1 MSFEWPWALG
11 LLVLVPIIIALY
23 VLMQKRRRKYAL
35 RYASVALVSQ
45 AVGKGPGMRRHI
57 PAALYITAIAAMI
70 VGLARPTA
78 TVPIPQN
85 TGTVILSLDVSGSML
100 AEDVKPDRMEATKNA
115 VREFIKKQP
124 KGVKIGVVAFSDFAS
139 LVAPPS
145 TDRKQALDAVSR
157 LQPQRGTN
165 IGSGLQIALDSINEL
180 SDIGRSTSSQPGNPT
195 SNQLRAPT
203 PTPLPKPA
211 AGATSGPPA
220 SIVLLS
226 DGQSNTGPD
235 PVKIADEAASAGIKV
250 YTIGIGTPEGTIL
263 QIQGRNVF
271 TRLDEDTLKT
281 VAQKTSARYFRA
293 TDESSLN
300 QIYDELTRERRFE
313 DEETEITFAFAGVAG
328 VLFLIAGGLG
338 MLWFNRLP

>member
-1 MSFEWPWALG
+1 MTFEWPWALG
-11 LLVLVPIIIALY
+11 LLVIVPVIIALY
-23 VLMQKRRRKYAL
+23 VLMQRRRRKYAL
-35 RYASVALVSQ
+35 TYASVALVSQ

-85 TGTVILSLDVSGSML
+85 TGTVILSLDVSGSMF
-100 AEDVKPDRMEATKNA
+100 AEDVKPDRMEATKIA
-115 VREFIKKQP
+115 VRDFIKGQP
-124 KGVKIGVVAFSDFAS
+124 KGVKIGVVVFSDFAS
-139 LVAPPS
+139 VVAPPS

-157 LQPQRGTN
+157 LSPQRGTN
-165 IGSGLQIALDSINEL
+165 IGAGLQIALDSINEL
-180 SDIGRSTSSQPGNPT
+180 ADIGRSTSSQPSNP
-195 SNQLRAPT
+195 SAPSLRQPT
-203 PTPLPKPA
+203 PTPVPRPTGTTNA
-211 AGATSGPPA
+211 PPA

-235 PVKIADEAASAGIKV
+235 PVKIADEAKAAGIKV

-271 TRLDEDTLKT
+271 TRLDEETLKV
-281 VAQKTSARYFRA
+281 VAQKTEAKYFRA
-293 TDESSLN
+293 TDQQSLN
-300 QIYDELTRERRFE
+300 QIYDDLTRERRFE
-313 DEETEITFAFAGVAG
+313 DEETEVTFAFAAAAG